1 MEERGLMAC
10 SMLVREP
17 RVAIL
22 LKDEV
27 PRVTSALIET
37 VEVKDAQSPF
47 LHNQEDE
54 TLYVLESSLNVWVAG
69 NWLDV
74 SAGTAVFLPHGV
86 EHALIVATETARMLI
101 FIVSAGFEGF
111 CRGIGATG
119 TSPLN
124 VERLVTTVAS
134 YDCEITGPPPE
145 IIR

>member
-1 MEERGLMAC
+1 VDECGLMVC
-10 SMLVREP
+10 SMLVCEP
-17 RVAIL
+17 RVTIL
-22 LKDEV
+22 VKDEV
-27 PRVTSALIET
+27 TRGISALIET

-74 SAGTAVFLPHGV
+74 PAGTAVFLPHGV
-86 EHALIVATETARMLI
+86 EHAFIVATETARMLI

-124 VERLVTTVAS
+124 VERLVTTAAS
-134 YDCEITGPPPE
+134 YDCEITGAPPE
-145 IIR
+145 VIR